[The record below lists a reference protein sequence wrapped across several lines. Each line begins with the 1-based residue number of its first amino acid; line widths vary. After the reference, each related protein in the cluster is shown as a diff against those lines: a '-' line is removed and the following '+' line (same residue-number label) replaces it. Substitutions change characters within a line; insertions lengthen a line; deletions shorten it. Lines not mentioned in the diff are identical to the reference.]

1 MSDFKCFAMYTDISY
16 VEYCRIM
23 KEASKIKNRRC
34 ITMKKEDVVLNEVI
48 KRLKK
53 SKRWYN
59 KIIIDIFK
67 DLFYYVYRE
76 GMNDCFKYYNK

>member
-1 MSDFKCFAMYTDISY
+1 MMI
-16 VEYCRIM
+16 
-23 KEASKIKNRRC
+23 
-34 ITMKKEDVVLNEVI
+34 KKEEKDVVLNEVI
-48 KRLKK
+48 EKLKK
-53 SKRWYN
+53 GKKWYH